1 MNITL
6 KQTRSLFFPI
16 FAEIICMKIL
26 PGEETSLSDLL
37 IKEFKTGSRS
47 MVKKIILHGSV
58 SVNGKPAM
66 QPNFAVKPGDVV
78 EYHKFKAPLET
89 QDCPFPVLFEDEQLI
104 VVVKPA
110 GILTYGEKGTSG
122 TSLYKVLTDYLRDR
136 TKGKERVYVVHRLD
150 REVSGILVFAKSE
163 NIQERVKENWKETVK
178 RYYALVEGKPEKQEG
193 TLGNWLIEGYDKK
206 VFVVKQERPGAKFAI
221 THYSILKVLPATSL
235 LEIKLETGRKHQIRA
250 QLAEMGCPIVG
261 DFKYGADSKIK
272 RRIRLHA
279 FYFSFIHPVTEQR
292 IELSTQM
299 PKGFLTLGENDERYK
314 W

>member
-1 MNITL
+1 
-6 KQTRSLFFPI
+6 
-16 FAEIICMKIL
+16 
-26 PGEETSLSDLL
+26 
-37 IKEFKTGSRS
+37 

-58 SVNGKPAM
+58 IVNGNPVV
-66 QPNFAVKPGDVV
+66 QPNFMLKPGDIV
-78 EYHKFKAPLET
+78 EYNKFRAPLHS
-89 QDCPFPVLFEDEQLI
+89 QDCPFPVLFEDEHLI

-136 TKGKERVYVVHRLD
+136 TKGKERIYVVHRLD

-163 NIQERVKENWKETVK
+163 NIQERIKEKWKESVK
-178 RYYALVEGKPEKQEG
+178 RYYALVEGKPEKSEG
-193 TLGNWLIEGYDKK
+193 TLNNWLIEGYDKK
-206 VFVVKQERPGAKFAI
+206 VFVVKQERPGAKSAI
-221 THYSILKVLPATSL
+221 THYSLRKELQTNSL
-235 LEIKLETGRKHQIRA
+235 LEISLETGRKHQIRV

-261 DFKYGADSKIK
+261 DFKYGADNKIK

-279 FYFSFIHPVTEQR
+279 FFFSFIHPVTGQR

-299 PKGFLTLGENDERYK
+299 PKGFLTLGEKDEHYK